1 MTTPNF
7 GELPPLQQQQLV
19 FLFFL
24 EAAFIW
30 DSLLPK
36 RERGKDGIVARVQCM
51 TLGNEPR
58 MSLQWIK
65 RAIERA
71 NVEREGKR
79 DGEEGL
85 MSSSIKV
92 SGMEVWQSL
101 LECPSRDEPA
111 GLTTQTQI

>member
-1 MTTPNF
+1 
-7 GELPPLQQQQLV
+7 
-19 FLFFL
+19 
-24 EAAFIW
+24 
-30 DSLLPK
+30 
-36 RERGKDGIVARVQCM
+36 M

-79 DGEEGL
+79 DGEGL

-101 LECPSRDEPA
+101 LECPSRNEPA
-111 GLTTQTQI
+111 GEGRASLRKHRNDMEGFMPPFGDGSPGWEASLLGELVPLPGIK

>member
-1 MTTPNF
+1 MAPMSVPLSPSLVFSSAFYRMTTPNF
-7 GELPPLQQQQLV
+7 GELPPLQQQLV

-36 RERGKDGIVARVQCM
+36 RGRGKDGIVACVQCM

-71 NVEREGKR
+71 NVERESEMGR
-79 DGEEGL
+79 G
-85 MSSSIKV
+85 S
-92 SGMEVWQSL
+92 
-101 LECPSRDEPA
+101 CRPP
-111 GLTTQTQI
+111 